1 MATCITCEEE
11 YSDKRLEL
19 GYHTCLDCGQ
29 ASAVAISRARTR
41 ASLADMTPS
50 ASAVGNKVGSPDE
63 FSPDELFDSRPGYNY
78 DWRRKVS
85 DKDSVS
91 E

>member
-11 YSDKRLEL
+11 YNDKRLAL
-19 GYHTCLDCGQ
+19 GYNTCLDCGQ
-29 ASAVAISRARTR
+29 ASAMSIQRNRTR
-41 ASLADMTPS
+41 QTLAEMTPS
-50 ASAVGNKVGSPDE
+50 ASSVGNSVGVPEE
-63 FSPDELFDSRPGYNY
+63 FSPDGLFDSRPGYNY

-85 DKDSVS
+85 DKDSVA

>member
-1 MATCITCEEE
+1 MATCNNCEEN

-19 GYHTCLDCGQ
+19 GYRTCLDCGQ
-29 ASAVAISRARTR
+29 ASAVVISRAR
-41 ASLADMTPS
+41 AKSALAEMTPS
-50 ASAVGNKVGSPDE
+50 ASSVGNSDGSPDE
-63 FSPDELFDSRPGYNY
+63 FSPDELFDSRPGYDY

-85 DKDSVS
+85 DENAVV